1 MPYLDLHRFAF
12 SEDRSSQGYKMSS
25 PEPSSANQM
34 PNEVISRNKTEIS
47 LKDRFFRY
55 FQHEITG
62 GEQMDRLGDTALI
75 GGERTDAIDHCL
87 AGIAR
92 LSSEVKDA
100 SASIPPYDQRIYAD
114 DKLAE
119 VRASFAPRSK
129 FSFKTARKNPSA
141 ISLADAAEIAA
152 QGRRHIP
159 GYRSNDNSLQS
170 SANPSPIS
178 CSTPINDRMS
188 SRQQQASA
196 PRETSESSDDLHKAD
211 ADNPNTSVSVSSVS
225 ISSHTGVHIVL
236 PTDASHATI
245 PASITSLQ
253 HCVVDMLIPT
263 TDGRRFA
270 GLVIKG
276 VTESLLLCGQVNGP
290 AHITGVKHSTIV
302 VSCHQFRM
310 HDCLDVDVYL
320 SCSSKPIIED
330 CRDIRF
336 GKIPEIYTPKSSD
349 GAQSNFWDEVQ
360 DFKWIKVEQSPNWRI
375 IKENERVPDDV
386 WATNLSGGP
395 GVSVDTILKAVKVI
409 RS

>member
-1 MPYLDLHRFAF
+1 MA
-12 SEDRSSQGYKMSS
+12 S
-25 PEPSSANQM
+25 PAPSSADQM
-34 PNEVISRNKTEIS
+34 PIEIVSQNKAEVS

-55 FQHEITG
+55 FQHEITALQ
-62 GEQMDRLGDTALI
+62 EQMGRLGDTALI
-75 GGERTDAIDHCL
+75 GGERADAIDHCL

-114 DKLAE
+114 AIKALQDKLAE

-170 SANPSPIS
+170 SANQSPIS
-178 CSTPINDRMS
+178 SSTPVSDRLNLAQS
-188 SRQQQASA
+188 LGTAEKA
-196 PRETSESSDDLHKAD
+196 KDLHEENT
-211 ADNPNTSVSVSSVS
+211 DNQNNSTSVGASSVSVSS
-225 ISSHTGVHIVL
+225 HTGLHIVL
-236 PTDASHATI
+236 PTSASHATV

-253 HCVVDMLIPT
+253 HCVVDMSIPT
-263 TDGRRFA
+263 ADGRPFA
-270 GLVIKG
+270 GLAIKG

-330 CRDIRF
+330 CGDIRF
-336 GKIPEIYTPKSSD
+336 GKIPEFYAPKSLD
-349 GAQSNFWDEVQ
+349 GPQANFWDQAQ

-375 IKENERVPDDV
+375 INESERVPEDIWV
-386 WATNLSGGP
+386 NVVPGGP
-395 GVSVDTILKAVKVI
+395 GVSVDTILKATRVI
-409 RS
+409 RP

>member
-1 MPYLDLHRFAF
+1 MP
-12 SEDRSSQGYKMSS
+12 S
-25 PEPSSANQM
+25 PEPSGANQI
-34 PNEVISRNKTEIS
+34 PNEVVSRNKTEIS

-55 FQHEITG
+55 FQHEITALQ
-62 GEQMDRLGDTALI
+62 EQMDRLGDTALI

-114 DKLAE
+114 AIKALQDKLAE

-178 CSTPINDRMS
+178 CSTPLNDRMPPH
-188 SRQQQASA
+188 QQQASKSL
-196 PRETSESSDDLHKAD
+196 ETSEKSNELPKTDT
-211 ADNPNTSVSVSSVS
+211 DNPNTSVSASSISVSSQ
-225 ISSHTGVHIVL
+225 TGVHIVL
-236 PTDASHATI
+236 PASASHGTV

-253 HCVVDMLIPT
+253 HCVVDMTIST
-263 TDGRRFA
+263 TDGRPFA
-270 GLVIKG
+270 GLVING

-290 AHITGVKHSTIV
+290 AHITGVNNSTILIY
-302 VSCHQFRM
+302 CHQFRM
-310 HDCLDVDVYL
+310 HDCVDVDVYL
-320 SCSSKPIIED
+320 TCSSKPIIED
-330 CRDIRF
+330 CNDIRF
-336 GKIPEIYTPKSSD
+336 GKIPEIYAPKSLD
-349 GAQSNFWDEVQ
+349 GTQPNFWDQVQ
-360 DFKWIKVEQSPNWRI
+360 DFKWIKVEQSPNWRL
-375 IKENERVPDDV
+375 IKESERIPDDL
-386 WATNLSGGP
+386 WANTLSGGP
-395 GVSVDTILKAVKVI
+395 GVSVDSMLKAAKVI

>member
-1 MPYLDLHRFAF
+1 
-12 SEDRSSQGYKMSS
+12 MSS

-55 FQHEITG
+55 FQHEITALQ
-62 GEQMDRLGDTALI
+62 EQMDRLGDTALI

-170 SANPSPIS
+170 SANQSPIS
-178 CSTPINDRMS
+178 CSTPLNDRMS

-196 PRETSESSDDLHKAD
+196 PRETSGTSDDLHRTD
-211 ADNPNTSVSVSSVS
+211 ADNPNSSASASSVS
-225 ISSHTGVHIVL
+225 ISSQTGVHIVL
-236 PTDASHATI
+236 PTSASHATV

-253 HCVVDMLIPT
+253 HCVVNMAIPT
-263 TDGRRFA
+263 TDGRPFA

-290 AHITGVKHSTIV
+290 AHITGVKHSAIV
-302 VSCHQFRM
+302 ISCHQFRM

-330 CRDIRF
+330 CSDIRF
-336 GKIPEIYTPKSSD
+336 GKIPEIYTPKSLD
-349 GAQSNFWDEVQ
+349 GAQPNFWDQVQ

-375 IKENERVPDDV
+375 LKESERVPDDA
-386 WATNLSGGP
+386 WANTLSGGP
-395 GVSVDTILKAVKVI
+395 GVSVDTILKTAKVI

>member
-1 MPYLDLHRFAF
+1 
-12 SEDRSSQGYKMSS
+12 MSS
-25 PEPSSANQM
+25 PEPFSASQT
-34 PNEVISRNKTEIS
+34 PNEVISHKTEIS

-55 FQHEITG
+55 FQHEITALQ
-62 GEQMDRLGDTALI
+62 EQMDRLGDTALI

-114 DKLAE
+114 AIKALQDKLAE

-159 GYRSNDNSLQS
+159 GYRSHDNSLQS

-178 CSTPINDRMS
+178 CSTPIIDRMP
-188 SRQQQASA
+188 SRQQASA
-196 PRETSESSDDLHKAD
+196 PRETSETSDGLHKTD
-211 ADNPNTSVSVSSVS
+211 ADGPSTSVS
-225 ISSHTGVHIVL
+225 ISSHTGVYIVL
-236 PTDASHATI
+236 PTSASHATV

-253 HCVVDMLIPT
+253 HCVVDMTIPN
-263 TDGRRFA
+263 TDGRPFA

-276 VTESLLLCGQVNGP
+276 VTESLILCGQVNGP

-330 CRDIRF
+330 CSDIRF
-336 GKIPEIYTPKSSD
+336 GKIPEIYIPKSSD
-349 GAQSNFWDEVQ
+349 GAQPNFWDQVQ
-360 DFKWIKVEQSPNWRI
+360 DFKWIKLEQSPNWRI
-375 IKENERVPDDV
+375 IKESERVPDDV
-386 WATNLSGGP
+386 WADNLSGGP
-395 GVSVDTILKAVKVI
+395 GVSVDTILKAAKVI

>member
-1 MPYLDLHRFAF
+1 
-12 SEDRSSQGYKMSS
+12 MSS
-25 PEPSSANQM
+25 PAASGADQM
-34 PNEVISRNKTEIS
+34 LNEVISQNKTEIS

-62 GEQMDRLGDTALI
+62 EEQMDRLGDTALI

-170 SANPSPIS
+170 SANQSPIS
-178 CSTPINDRMS
+178 SSTPINDRLPS
-188 SRQQQASA
+188 HQQKALT
-196 PRETSESSDDLHKAD
+196 PLETTERSGDLHKEDTNNLDSSSSVGAS
-211 ADNPNTSVSVSSVS
+211 SVSVSF
-225 ISSHTGVHIVL
+225 HTGVHIVL
-236 PTDASHATI
+236 PTSASHATV

-253 HCVVDMLIPT
+253 HCVVDMSIPT
-263 TDGRRFA
+263 ADGRPFA

-330 CRDIRF
+330 CSDIRF
-336 GKIPEIYTPKSSD
+336 GKIPETYAPKSLD
-349 GAQSNFWDEVQ
+349 GAQPNFWDQAQ

-375 IKENERVPDDV
+375 LNESERVPEDV
-386 WATNLSGGP
+386 WANIVPGEP
-395 GVSVDTILKAVKVI
+395 GVSLDTILKAAKVI